1 MIFRYIILSVFRERC
16 PIISPIVPP
25 HQNQKKKHP
34 HFGSQATSKSCR
46 ARFPMCNLVGAAE
59 KWRNAVAAVSEMVIE
74 PTEVI
79 TYHLVVTNIAMENHH
94 F

>member
-1 MIFRYIILSVFRERC
+1 MSHHI
-16 PIISPIVPP
+16 P
-25 HQNQKKKHP
+25 HCTPASKPEKK
-34 HFGSQATSKSCR
+34 TSTLWITGHLKVCR

>member
-25 HQNQKKKHP
+25 HQNQKK
-34 HFGSQATSKSCR
+34 TSTLWITGHLKVCR
-46 ARFPMCNLVGAAE
+46 ARCPMCNLVGAAE

-74 PTEVI
+74 PIEVI
-79 TYHLVVTNIAMENHH
+79 TYHLVMTNIAMEHHH

>member
-1 MIFRYIILSVFRERC
+1 
-16 PIISPIVPP
+16 
-25 HQNQKKKHP
+25 
-34 HFGSQATSKSCR
+34 
-46 ARFPMCNLVGAAE
+46 MCNLVGAAE